1 MVRLRVAGVWMTLIQ
16 VYAPTD
22 DRDSKT
28 KDKFYALLPEEVHKA
43 PRRDEVVVLG
53 NFNKGWQQC
62 RRMEW

>member
-1 MVRLRVAGVWMTLIQ
+1 MTLIQ